1 MDNIN
6 SVKPLLDRQDQIA
19 IWYTEYEG
27 DDETVLYANKIF
39 SETFGLSMEQILER
53 KKYRLINPPETADD
67 VIEQYRKEDFE
78 AIKEGC
84 FISCSPLEAGQQIVV
99 IKLRFDQGMLGLFKI
114 VDSEMTSS
122 QFTLQNLDEDFQKLL
137 KQLQPDL
144 I

>member
-27 DDETVLYANKIF
+27 DDETVLYTNKTF
-39 SETFGLSMEQILER
+39 SETFGLSIEQILER
-53 KKYRLINPPETADD
+53 KKYCLINPPETAVE

-78 AIKEGC
+78 AIKTGC
-84 FISCSPLEAGQQIVV
+84 FVQSSPLEAGQQIVV
-99 IKLRFDQGMLGLFKI
+99 VKLRFDQGMLGLFKI
-114 VDSEMTSS
+114 VDSEMASS
-122 QFTLQNLDEDFQKLL
+122 QFTLQNLDADFQKLL